1 MMPPPLTRTS
11 SSDSLPDL
19 ADAEVSDNEAEPVA
33 RDAAASTSHVRAL
46 RKAASK
52 ATGMRGV
59 FSGKRTPEPLLGGMP
74 LAADV
79 CGKCGERPGDL
90 TCCACAAS
98 ICARCSTLTG
108 DALARAREFDNRKEP
123 TKRLSLYVCKRCGG
137 GLSSTRCAGCSLRV
151 RNDPLE
157 DTVISKV
164 NGTTHHRASLNCDY
178 GSTFTSKCPPCSRG
192 MECRNCFDPKNGNR
206 IDDRGPFRDRVTAGA
221 ARELKNEFGFNEG
234 EVLIEKGSGR
244 RATVV
249 EDGGTGLEVKVVFQG
264 SDVPEVVVP
273 HLVFSHY
280 VEDDAEIEL
289 EWPDR
294 RCRLCRL
301 KKANEEQSARLFTA
315 RAAMD
320 AERAQEVQGVVYG
333 ERRYWLIPNPSDPQ
347 GRSDQQTLAD
357 AYANIEAASLPQ
369 DDDDVTGRRVCFRVR
384 HTSRCPPVA
393 W

>member
-1 MMPPPLTRTS
+1 M
-11 SSDSLPDL
+11 
-19 ADAEVSDNEAEPVA
+19 
-33 RDAAASTSHVRAL
+33 
-46 RKAASK
+46 
-52 ATGMRGV
+52 TGQTGF
-59 FSGKRTPEPLLGGMP
+59 FSGKRAPEALLGGMP
-74 LAADV
+74 PAADV
-79 CGKCGERPGDL
+79 CPRCNERPAEL

-108 DALARAREFDNRKEP
+108 AALARARELDNRKEP

-137 GLSSTRCAGCSLRV
+137 GLSSTRCAGCSLRA

-164 NGTTHHRASLNCDY
+164 NGTTHHRASLNCDL
-178 GSTFTSKCPPCSRG
+178 GLVFTSKCPPCSNG
-192 MECRNCFDPKNGNR
+192 LECRNCFNTETGNR
-206 IDDRGPFRDRVTAGA
+206 IADRGPLQDRVTGGA
-221 ARELKNEFGFNEG
+221 ARDLKNEFGFNEG

-264 SDVPEVVVP
+264 SDVPEVVVT

-280 VEDDAEIEL
+280 VEDGVELEL

-301 KKANEEQSARLFTA
+301 KKAMAESSAQLRLN
-315 RAAMD
+315 RNAMD
-320 AERAQEVQGVVYG
+320 IERERDGVRGHVRVREG
-333 ERRYWLIPNPSDPQ
+333 EARRDWLAPNPNDPQ
-347 GRSDQQTLAD
+347 GRSDQQLLAD
-357 AYANIEAASLPQ
+357 TYNDIEAASLPQ
-369 DDDDVTGRRVCFRVR
+369 EDDALTGREVCFGVR
-384 HTSRCPPVA
+384 HTSRCPPVV